1 LIENYIFRLIIHKII
16 LRRRTILKSILLII
30 LGVSVTFS
38 QENNE
43 FSNIDTLTVDKK
55 VKEPLLLNDVKYDA
69 SDSII
74 INQKDNKIILYN
86 NAKIVYGDIEL
97 TSGLIIL
104 DYKKNEVYAGRIAD
118 TDGNLSQY
126 PVFKEGLNIVN
137 PDSIKYNFNNQKALI
152 WNSKSEENGMNILAA
167 LTKKQNDSI
176 YYLKDGKVTT
186 GGSLEGGETEDAD
199 YYFRIRKGKLVP
211 GGKIITGF
219 TNLYIADVPTPIGL
233 PFAYFPSQETKEEAG
248 FIIPNVNESN
258 RRGYSLQNGGY
269 YLPISEFFDL
279 TILGDYYTNGSYGI
293 NLSSQYK
300 KRYKYTGNFS
310 VRYENLI
317 AGERGLPEYSKST
330 IYNVR
335 WTHSKDSK
343 ASPYS
348 SLSASVNFGSSDY
361 FRQSVNQL
369 NTPNFLNNNLSSS
382 VSYSKTF
389 PGKAGVR
396 FSLTSSMSQNTQS
409 KEVNITLPTF
419 TLSTARFY
427 PFTKEGTPKKGLIKN
442 INLQYSSKAE
452 NRATLPDDLLF
463 KEGMFDNAKNG
474 MQHTIPIQTN
484 FKAFKFFSVSMGG
497 NYQETWLLK
506 TKKYSDFNQT
516 DGAVMEEIKGFDR
529 FAMYNFSASVTTKIY
544 GTVNLKPKNKIQSIR
559 HIITPSLSYSNS
571 PSFEKYYD
579 TYIIDAEGNTSEYT
593 RFQGGLYS
601 APSKS
606 FGSSIGLSIQNSLE
620 AKVKPKDSTETEL
633 KKIKLLNNLNIST
646 SYNLAAEQFKLS
658 PIRVSTGFDIAQGFT
673 VNTGA
678 TFDAYAL
685 DENNQRINTFNVKN
699 GGGLLRLTSANLSTQ
714 YSINNN
720 TFKKGMNQDQIDES
734 TSGGGRADD
743 LFGMS
748 QDFSDSRQSEEY
760 EDAEPVDLSRYIYK
774 VPWDINLAYSLTYVN
789 SRNQNDFSTNS
800 LMISSNVTLTP
811 KWRIGISTGY
821 DFKQKGF
828 TYTQLRFDRDLKSW
842 RLDFSWVPFGQR
854 SSWNFFIGIKSGL
867 LSDLKYEKNSE
878 PDRQL

>member
-1 LIENYIFRLIIHKII
+1 MIENYIFRLIIHKII

-30 LGVSVTFS
+30 FGVSVTFS

-43 FSNIDTLTVDKK
+43 VSNKDTLTVDKK

-118 TDGNLSQY
+118 SDGNLSQY
-126 PVFKEGLNIVN
+126 PVFKEGLNTVN

-167 LTKKQNDSI
+167 LTKKQNDSV

-219 TNLYIADVPTPIGL
+219 TNLYIWDVPTPIGL

-279 TILGDYYTNGSYGI
+279 TIMGDYYTNGSYGF

-300 KRYKYTGNFS
+300 KRYKYSGNFS

-317 AGERGLPEYSKST
+317 DGERGLPDYSKST
-330 IYNVR
+330 IYNFR

-419 TLSTARFY
+419 TLSSARFY
-427 PFTKEGTPKKGLIKN
+427 PFTKEGTTKKGFIKN

-463 KEGMFDNAKNG
+463 KKGMFENAKNG
-474 MQHTIPIQTN
+474 MQHTIPISTN
-484 FKAFKFFSVSMGG
+484 FKAFKFFSISMGG
-497 NYQETWLLK
+497 NYQEVWALK
-506 TKKYSDFNQT
+506 TKRYFDYNEV
-516 DGAVMEEIKGFDR
+516 DGLIMEEIKGFDR
-529 FAMYNFSASVTTKIY
+529 FAMYNYSASMTTKIY
-544 GTVNLKPKNKIQSIR
+544 GTLNFKPDNKIQSIR
-559 HIITPSLSYSNS
+559 HTITPSISYSNS

-579 TYIIDAEGNTSEYT
+579 TYIIDAEGNTADYT
-593 RFQGGLYS
+593 RFQEGGLYGT
-601 APSKS
+601 PNKS
-606 FGSSIGLSIQNSLE
+606 FGSIGISIQNSFE
-620 AKVKPKDSTETEL
+620 AKVKPKDSTITEL
-633 KKIKLLNNLNIST
+633 KKIKFLNNLNIST
-646 SYNLAAEQFKLS
+646 SYNLAAEEFKLS
-658 PIRVSTGFDIAQGFT
+658 PIRVTTGFKITEGFDI
-673 VNTGA
+673 NTGA

-685 DENNQRINTFNVKN
+685 DENNNRINTYNIKN
-699 GGGLLRLTSANLSTQ
+699 GGGLLRLTSANLSAQ
-714 YSINNN
+714 YTLNNN
-720 TFKKGMNQDQIDES
+720 TFKKGLNQDQIDES
-734 TSGGGRADD
+734 TSGGGRSDD
-743 LFGMS
+743 LFGMA
-748 QDFSDSRQSEEY
+748 QDFSDSRQFPENDNEE
-760 EDAEPVDLSRYIYK
+760 PIDLTKYRYK
-774 VPWDINLAYSLTYVN
+774 VPWDINLAYSLTYLN
-789 SRNQNDFSTNS
+789 SRNQNDFGTNS
-800 LMISSNVTLTP
+800 LMISSNITLTP
-811 KWRIGISTGY
+811 KWRIGASSGY

-828 TYTQLRFDRDLKSW
+828 TYTSLRFDRDLNSW
-842 RLDFSWVPFGQR
+842 RLNFDWVPFGNR
-854 SSWNFFIGIKSGL
+854 ASWNFFIGIKSGL
-867 LSDLKYEKNSE
+867 LSDIKYEKRSE
-878 PDRQL
+878 PDR